1 MIADCWSSVG
11 GRLRLII
18 DDLRLMIG
26 ADAFGGEFFI
36 GVYQRSSAVAFA
48 LCSLWPVAKEAGFLP
63 SQE

>member
-1 MIADCWSSVG
+1 
-11 GRLRLII
+11 LII
-18 DDLRLMIG
+18 DDLRLMIE
-26 ADAFGGEFFI
+26 ADASGGEFFI